1 MSGFFTIPVGGLK
14 EGQNI
19 FDFELDKGFLEQYEE
34 TEIQDAKLKAFV
46 KAEKTSSHID
56 ISVRITGVVDIACT
70 RCLGVFSYPI
80 DCENRL
86 LVKFGQNNDESDP
99 DIIIIPKDK
108 SELNLMQYFYE
119 YILLALPIKRVH
131 PDDKNGEST
140 CDKEMIKK
148 LNEYIVKEEGLTDPG
163 WDKLKCLMKN

>member
-1 MSGFFTIPVGGLK
+1 
-14 EGQNI
+14 GQNC

-34 TEIQDAKLKAFV
+34 TEIQDAKLKAYV
-46 KAEKTSSHID
+46 EAEKTSSHID
-56 ISVRITGVVDIACT
+56 ITVRITGVIDIACT

-86 LVKFGQNNDESDP
+86 LVKFGQTDDESDP

-108 SELNLMQYFYE
+108 HELNLMQYFYE
-119 YILLALPIKRVH
+119 YIFLALPIKRVH

-148 LNEYIVKEEGLTDPG
+148 LSEYIVNGEGLADPR
-163 WDKLKCLMKN
+163 WDKLRCLMKN

>member
-14 EGQNI
+14 EGQNC

-34 TEIQDAKLKAFV
+34 TEIQDAKLKAIV
-46 KAEKTSSHID
+46 EAEKTSSHID
-56 ISVRITGVVDIACT
+56 ISIRITGVINIACT
-70 RCLGVFSYPI
+70 RCLGVFSYPV

-86 LVKFGQNNDESDP
+86 LVKFGQNDDESDP
-99 DIIIIPKDK
+99 DIIFIPKDK
-108 SELNLMQYFYE
+108 HELNLMQYFYE

-148 LNEYIVKEEGLTDPG
+148 LSEYIVNEEGLADPG
-163 WDKLKCLMKN
+163 WDKLRCLMKN

>member
-14 EGQNI
+14 EGQNC

-34 TEIQDAKLKAFV
+34 TEIQDAKLKAYV
-46 KAEKTSSHID
+46 EAEKTSSHID
-56 ISVRITGVVDIACT
+56 ITVRITGVIDIACT

-86 LVKFGQNNDESDP
+86 LVKFGQTDDESDP

-108 SELNLMQYFYE
+108 HELNLMQYFYE
-119 YILLALPIKRVH
+119 YIFLALPIKRVH

-148 LNEYIVKEEGLTDPG
+148 LSEYIVNGEGLADPR
-163 WDKLKCLMKN
+163 WDKLRCLMKN

>member
-14 EGQNI
+14 EGQNS

-46 KAEKTSSHID
+46 EAEKTSSHID
-56 ISVRITGVVDIACT
+56 ITVRITGVIDIACT

-86 LVKFGQNNDESDP
+86 LAKFGQNDYESDP

-108 SELNLMQYFYE
+108 HELNLMQYFYE

-148 LNEYIVKEEGLTDPG
+148 LSEYIVSEENLSDPR
-163 WDKLKCLMKN
+163 WDKLRCLMKN